1 MKGNPKVMAGLQE
14 SINLE
19 ASRSAQ
25 YKLDGIDAK
34 RFGLEIAGDL
44 LTLHQQSEDAQD
56 GLVSRLFFFEGEP
69 EIAAQ
74 TAKPHQDFGSLI
86 ADHIAAETALV
97 GRFRE
102 LAKEAWDAGEID
114 TAHSYEHLA
123 NYHTVGCAIGGN
135 EHKGHLA
142 WLQKQL
148 WQRGKLGETDYIAVQ
163 AG

>member
-102 LAKEAWDAGEID
+102 LAKEAWDAARSTRR
-114 TAHSYEHLA
+114 TATSTWRTITRSDA
-123 NYHTVGCAIGGN
+123 P
-135 EHKGHLA
+135 
-142 WLQKQL
+142 
-148 WQRGKLGETDYIAVQ
+148 
-163 AG
+163 